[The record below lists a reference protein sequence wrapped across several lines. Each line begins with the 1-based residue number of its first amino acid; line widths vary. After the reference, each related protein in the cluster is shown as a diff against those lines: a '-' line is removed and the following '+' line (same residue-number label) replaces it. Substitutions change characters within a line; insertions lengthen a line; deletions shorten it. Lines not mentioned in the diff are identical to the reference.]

1 MYCTYGTIPSH
12 NAKYNSLMYQ
22 NIICLPVHDHQNSYI
37 SLKGFSANT
46 RIASANSADASLNMV
61 KHCSERWYQRTIGEA
76 VRVLPFWSA
85 STFEPA
91 SIICSSTYNL
101 SSSSAVI
108 IPSSGAPSEACQ
120 AIWSTVRTME
130 QNSNTALNI
139 LSGKDYFYPWW
150 FCRVF
155 L

>member
-1 MYCTYGTIPSH
+1 
-12 NAKYNSLMYQ
+12 MYQ
-22 NIICLPVHDHQNSYI
+22 NIIHLPVHDHQNGYI

-46 RIASANSADASLNMV
+46 RIASENSADASLNMV
-61 KHCSERWYQRTIGEA
+61 KHCSKWWYQRTIGET
-76 VRVLPFWSA
+76 VKVLPFWSA

-91 SIICSSTYNL
+91 PIICCSTYNL

-150 FCRVF
+150 FYRVF